1 VEAVHLYG
9 RKGQSLAPLRAQLR
23 ADCQQGWFSAW
34 RSLFDGAFPCEPRS
48 LRTGEQSFFLSLIT
62 PFYSVG
68 PFVIAL
74 LVAPFH
80 HVDLSDCFICLLHVS
95 DLEGGCLAVSI
106 YDSVDRMLLF
116 LDRLQSTFH
125 GLLIPWLALV
135 GRTSWRVL

>member
-1 VEAVHLYG
+1 MSLDHC
-9 RKGQSLAPLRAQLR
+9 GQVSSP
-23 ADCQQGWFSAW
+23 
-34 RSLFDGAFPCEPRS
+34 
-48 LRTGEQSFFLSLIT
+48 FFLSLIT

-95 DLEGGCLAVSI
+95 DLEGGCLAASI
-106 YDSVDRMLLF
+106 YDTVDRMLF
-116 LDRLQSTFH
+116 LDCLQSTFH

-135 GRTSWRVL
+135 GRTSRRVL